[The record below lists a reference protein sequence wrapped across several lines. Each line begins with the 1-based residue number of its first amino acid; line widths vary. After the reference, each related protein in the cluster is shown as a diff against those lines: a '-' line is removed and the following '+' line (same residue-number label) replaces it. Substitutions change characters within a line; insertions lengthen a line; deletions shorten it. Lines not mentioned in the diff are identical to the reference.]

1 MTPKNCQ
8 GGFLHPFGRI
18 AQAEADLTSMSSSCL
33 HWGYVL
39 PCSSSCFQYLFVGN
53 MFFLVVFLSCSFPTI
68 PCFMCFF
75 QASFSSAAPS
85 SMRSSVVSKESP
97 GSPEQPKPKPRV
109 TSAETERGN
118 KPSGLGGT
126 GGELLR
132 VPGVEDLNIG
142 REQHLGD
149 AFGQSLSKPG
159 GKNCLPSKP
168 LQKQSIWIHTEYC
181 YLC

>member
-126 GGELLR
+126 GG
-132 VPGVEDLNIG
+132 GTSASSGSG
-142 REQHLGD
+142 RFEHWEGTTFGRCFWAIFEQTRWKKLF
-149 AFGQSLSKPG
+149 A
-159 GKNCLPSKP
+159 
-168 LQKQSIWIHTEYC
+168 KQTFTKTVHMDPY
-181 YLC
+181 